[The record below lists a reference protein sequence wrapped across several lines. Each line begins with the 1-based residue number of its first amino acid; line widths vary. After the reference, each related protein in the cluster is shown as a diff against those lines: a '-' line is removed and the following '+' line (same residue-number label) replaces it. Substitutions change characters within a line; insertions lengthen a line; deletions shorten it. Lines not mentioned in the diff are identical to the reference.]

1 MIYIFTALYPEAKP
15 LIRAFSLKK
24 AVTGLPFD
32 VYENTD
38 NDLRL
43 VITGAGMTAAACGV
57 SAALGRYG
65 AGEKDHLINIGT
77 CAAEDLACEKNDDTK
92 AGDREIYLCHK
103 IMDRNTGRT
112 YYPDML
118 YHHSFAETEII
129 TEPVVWKSGIEQNVK
144 TGDRNAMPDATQIM
158 KCEQIL
164 LHDMESAAV
173 YQAGSFW
180 LGPHQMSFIKVVSDE
195 GAGEK
200 ITPQTLECVVE
211 RNIEQIKAYVT
222 DLGQISAQDE
232 EWQRKEQHC
241 MTVAELL
248 CQELHCSQT
257 MRAAVVQCVRYWTLA
272 EVNYQ
277 KVLDEMRADGK
288 LPCHDRREG
297 KKRFEELKQ
306 SLL

>member
-57 SAALGRYG
+57 SAVLGRYG

-77 CAAEDLACEKNDDTK
+77 CAAENLACEKNDDTK

-195 GAGEK
+195 GTGEK
-200 ITPQTLECVVE
+200 IAPQTLECVVE

-241 MTVAELL
+241 MTVAEPL

>member
-24 AVTGLPFD
+24 AVAGLPFD
-32 VYENTD
+32 VYENMD
-38 NDLRL
+38 GDLRL

-57 SAALGRYG
+57 SAVFGRYG
-65 AGEKDHLINIGT
+65 AGERDHLINIGT
-77 CAAEDLACEKNDDTK
+77 CAAENLASEKKDDTET
-92 AGDREIYLCHK
+92 GYSGIYLCHK
-103 IMDRNTGRT
+103 ITDRNTGHT

-118 YHHSFAETEII
+118 YHHSFAEAEII
-129 TEPVVWKSGIEQNVK
+129 TEPVVWEMSGDNRDKLHLSGKQHINDCRV
-144 TGDRNAMPDATQIM
+144 
-158 KCEQIL
+158 L

-180 LGPHQMSFIKVVSDE
+180 LGPHQMSFMKAVSDE

-200 ITPQTLECVVE
+200 ITPRILEHAVE
-211 RNIEQIKAYVT
+211 NNLEQIKAYVS
-222 DLGQISAQDE
+222 DLGQALKPDE
-232 EWQRKEQHC
+232 EQQKKEQHC
-241 MTVAELL
+241 MNVAEQL

-272 EVNYQ
+272 DVDYQ
-277 KVLDEMRADGK
+277 NVLDKMRADGE
-288 LPCHDRREG
+288 LPCRDRREG

-306 SLL
+306 RLL

>member
-24 AVTGLPFD
+24 AVAGLPFD
-32 VYENTD
+32 VYENMD
-38 NDLRL
+38 GNLRL

-57 SAALGRYG
+57 SAVFGRYG
-65 AGEKDHLINIGT
+65 AGERDHLINIGT
-77 CAAEDLACEKNDDTK
+77 CAAENPASEKKDDTET
-92 AGDREIYLCHK
+92 GYSGIYLCHK
-103 IMDRNTGRT
+103 ITDRNMGHT

-118 YHHSFAETEII
+118 YHHSFAEAEII
-129 TEPVVWKSGIEQNVK
+129 MEPVVWEMSGDN
-144 TGDRNAMPDATQIM
+144 PDKLHLSGKQHIND
-158 KCEQIL
+158 CRVL

-180 LGPHQMSFIKVVSDE
+180 LGPHQMSFMKAVSDE

-200 ITPQTLECVVE
+200 ITPRILEHAVE
-211 RNIEQIKAYVT
+211 NNLEQIKAYVS
-222 DLGQISAQDE
+222 DLRQALEPDE
-232 EWQRKEQHC
+232 EQQKKEQHC
-241 MTVAELL
+241 MNVAEQL

-272 EVNYQ
+272 DVDYQ
-277 KVLDEMRADGK
+277 NVLDKMRADGE
-288 LPCHDRREG
+288 LPCRDRREG

-306 SLL
+306 RLL

>member
-32 VYENTD
+32 VYENAD
-38 NDLRL
+38 NDLLL

-57 SAALGRYG
+57 SAVLGKYG

-77 CAAEDLACEKNDDTK
+77 CAAENLAGEKNDDTK
-92 AGDREIYLCHK
+92 TGYREVYLCHK
-103 IMDRNTGRT
+103 ITDRNTGHT

-118 YHHSFAETEII
+118 YHHSFAEAQII
-129 TEPVVWKSGIEQNVK
+129 TEPVVWKMSGDNRDKLRLSGKQHINDCRV
-144 TGDRNAMPDATQIM
+144 
-158 KCEQIL
+158 L

-173 YQAGSFW
+173 YQAGAFW
-180 LGPHQMSFIKVVSDE
+180 LGPHRMSFIKVVSDE

-211 RNIEQIKAYVT
+211 NNIEQIKAYVS
-222 DLGQISAQDE
+222 DLGQALEPDE
-232 EWQRKEQHC
+232 ERLRREQYC
-241 MTVAELL
+241 MNTAEQL

-272 EVNYQ
+272 DVNYQ

-306 SLL
+306 RLL

>member
-57 SAALGRYG
+57 SAVLGRYG
-65 AGEKDHLINIGT
+65 AGERDHLINIGT
-77 CAAEDLACEKNDDTK
+77 CAAENLPCEKNDDTK

-144 TGDRNAMPDATQIM
+144 MGDRNAMPDATQIM

-195 GAGEK
+195 GTGEK

-232 EWQRKEQHC
+232 ERQRKEQHC
-241 MTVAELL
+241 MTVAEPL
-248 CQELHCSQT
+248 CQELHCSRT

>member
-24 AVTGLPFD
+24 AVAGLPFD
-32 VYENTD
+32 VYENMD
-38 NDLRL
+38 GDLRL

-57 SAALGRYG
+57 SAVFGRYG
-65 AGEKDHLINIGT
+65 AGERDHLINIGT
-77 CAAEDLACEKNDDTK
+77 CAAENPASEKKDDTET
-92 AGDREIYLCHK
+92 GYSGIYLCHK
-103 IMDRNTGRT
+103 ITDRNTGHT

-118 YHHSFAETEII
+118 YHHSFAEAEII
-129 TEPVVWKSGIEQNVK
+129 TEPVVWEMSGDNPGKLHLSGKQHINDCRV
-144 TGDRNAMPDATQIM
+144 
-158 KCEQIL
+158 L

-180 LGPHQMSFIKVVSDE
+180 LGPHQMSFMKAVSDE

-200 ITPQTLECVVE
+200 ITPRILEHAVE
-211 RNIEQIKAYVT
+211 NNLEQIKAYVS
-222 DLGQISAQDE
+222 DLRQALESDE
-232 EWQRKEQHC
+232 EQQKKEQHC
-241 MTVAELL
+241 MNVAEQL

-272 EVNYQ
+272 AVDYQ
-277 KVLDEMRADGK
+277 NVLDKMRADGE
-288 LPCHDRREG
+288 LPCRDRREG

-306 SLL
+306 RLL

>member
-32 VYENTD
+32 VYENAD

-57 SAALGRYG
+57 SAVLGKYG

-77 CAAEDLACEKNDDTK
+77 CAAENPASEKKYDTK
-92 AGDREIYLCHK
+92 KGYREVYLCHK
-103 IMDRNTGRT
+103 ITDRNTGHT

-118 YHHSFAETEII
+118 YHHSFAEAQII
-129 TEPVVWKSGIEQNVK
+129 TEPVVWEMSGDNLDKLHLSGKQHINDCRV
-144 TGDRNAMPDATQIM
+144 
-158 KCEQIL
+158 L

-173 YQAGSFW
+173 YQAGAFW
-180 LGPHQMSFIKVVSDE
+180 LGPHRMSFIKVVSDE

-211 RNIEQIKAYVT
+211 NNIEQIKAYVS
-222 DLGQISAQDE
+222 DLGQALEPDE
-232 EWQRKEQHC
+232 ERLRREQYC
-241 MTVAELL
+241 MNTAEQL

-272 EVNYQ
+272 DVNYQ
-277 KVLDEMRADGK
+277 KVLDTMRADGK

-306 SLL
+306 RLL

>member
-15 LIRAFSLKK
+15 LIRTFSLKK

-38 NDLRL
+38 GDLRL

-57 SAALGRYG
+57 SAVFGKYG
-65 AGEKDHLINIGT
+65 AGERDHLINVGT
-77 CAAEDLACEKNDDTK
+77 CAAENLPCDKNDDTK

-103 IMDRNTGRT
+103 ITDRNTGHT

-118 YHHSFAETEII
+118 YHHPFKEAQII
-129 TEPVVWKSGIEQNVK
+129 TEPVVWKRGIEQNVK
-144 TGDRNAMPDATQIM
+144 TGDRNTMPDATQII
-158 KCEQIL
+158 KCEQVL

-180 LGPHQMSFIKVVSDE
+180 LGPHRMSFIKVVSDE
-195 GAGEK
+195 GDEEK
-200 ITPQTLECVVE
+200 ITPQTLEHAVE
-211 RNIEQIKAYVT
+211 AGLEQIKVYVT
-222 DLGQISAQDE
+222 DLGQVLAQDE
-232 EWQRKEQHC
+232 ERLRREQYC
-241 MTVAELL
+241 MNTAEQL

-272 EVNYQ
+272 DVDYQ
-277 KVLDEMRADGK
+277 KVLDTMRADGE
-288 LPCHDRREG
+288 LPCRDRREG

-306 SLL
+306 RLL

>member
-15 LIRAFSLKK
+15 LIRTFSLKK
-24 AVTGLPFD
+24 TVTGLPFD

-43 VITGAGMTAAACGV
+43 VITGAGMTVAACGV
-57 SAALGRYG
+57 SAVFGKYG
-65 AGEKDHLINIGT
+65 VGERDHLINVGT
-77 CAAEDLACEKNDDTK
+77 CAAENLPCDKNDDTK

-103 IMDRNTGRT
+103 ITDRNTGHT

-118 YHHSFAETEII
+118 YHHPFKEAEII
-129 TEPVVWKSGIEQNVK
+129 TEPVVWKRGIENDNNK
-144 TGDRNAMPDATQIM
+144 LHLSAETDM
-158 KCEQIL
+158 KYGRIL

-195 GAGEK
+195 GAAEK

-211 RNIEQIKAYVT
+211 NNIEQIKAYVT
-222 DLGQISAQDE
+222 DLGQVLAQDE
-232 EWQRKEQHC
+232 ERQRKEQHC
-241 MTVAELL
+241 MTVAEQL

-272 EVNYQ
+272 DVDYQ
-277 KVLDEMRADGK
+277 KVLDTMRADGE
-288 LPCHDRREG
+288 LLCRDRREG

-306 SLL
+306 RLL

>member
-1 MIYIFTALYPEAKP
+1 MINIFTALYPEAKP
-15 LIRAFSLKK
+15 LIRTFSLKK

-57 SAALGRYG
+57 SAVLGKYG
-65 AGEKDHLINIGT
+65 AGERDHLINVGT
-77 CAAEDLACEKNDDTK
+77 CAAENLPCDKNDDTN

-103 IMDRNTGRT
+103 ITDRNTGHT

-118 YHHSFAETEII
+118 YHHPFKEAEII
-129 TEPVVWKSGIEQNVK
+129 TEPVVWKISEN
-144 TGDRNAMPDATQIM
+144 NPDKLHLSTKECM
-158 KCEQIL
+158 KCEQVL

-195 GAGEK
+195 GAAEK
-200 ITPQTLECVVE
+200 IIPQTLECVVE
-211 RNIEQIKAYVT
+211 NNIEQIKAYVT
-222 DLGQISAQDE
+222 DLGQVLAQDE
-232 EWQRKEQHC
+232 ERLRKEQYC
-241 MTVAELL
+241 MTVAEQL

-272 EVNYQ
+272 DVDYQ
-277 KVLDEMRADGK
+277 KVLDTMRADGE
-288 LPCHDRREG
+288 LPCRDRREG

-306 SLL
+306 RLL

>member
-32 VYENTD
+32 VYENAD
-38 NDLRL
+38 NDLLL

-57 SAALGRYG
+57 SAVLGKYG

-77 CAAEDLACEKNDDTK
+77 CAAENLAGEKNDDTK
-92 AGDREIYLCHK
+92 KGYREVYLCHK
-103 IMDRNTGRT
+103 ITDRNTGHT

-118 YHHSFAETEII
+118 YHHSFAEAQII
-129 TEPVVWKSGIEQNVK
+129 TEPVVWKMSGDNCGKLRLSGKQHINDCRV
-144 TGDRNAMPDATQIM
+144 
-158 KCEQIL
+158 L

-173 YQAGSFW
+173 YQAGAFW
-180 LGPHQMSFIKVVSDE
+180 LGPHRMSFIKVVSDE

-211 RNIEQIKAYVT
+211 NNIEQIKAYVS
-222 DLGQISAQDE
+222 DLGQALEPDE
-232 EWQRKEQHC
+232 EQLRKEQHC
-241 MTVAELL
+241 MTVAEQL
-248 CQELHCSQT
+248 CLELHCSLT

-272 EVNYQ
+272 DVNYQ

-306 SLL
+306 RLL

>member
-43 VITGAGMTAAACGV
+43 VITGTGMTAAACGV
-57 SAALGRYG
+57 SAVLGKYG
-65 AGEKDHLINIGT
+65 TGDRDHLINIGT
-77 CAAEDLACEKNDDTK
+77 CAAENLPCDKNDDTK

-103 IMDRNTGRT
+103 ITDRNTGRT

-118 YHHSFAETEII
+118 YHHSFAETGII
-129 TEPVVWKSGIEQNVK
+129 TEPVVWGISEN
-144 TGDRNAMPDATQIM
+144 NPDKLHLSTKKCM

-180 LGPHQMSFIKVVSDE
+180 LGPHRMSFIKVVSDE

-200 ITPQTLECVVE
+200 ITPQALECVIE
-211 RNIEQIKAYVT
+211 NNIEQIKAYVS
-222 DLGQISAQDE
+222 DLGQALEPDE
-232 EWQRKEQHC
+232 EQLRKEQYC
-241 MTVAELL
+241 MIVAEQL

-257 MRAAVVQCVRYWTLA
+257 MRAAVVQCIRYWTLA
-272 EVNYQ
+272 DVDYQ
-277 KVLDEMRADGK
+277 KVLDTMRADGE
-288 LPCHDRREG
+288 LPCRDRREG

-306 SLL
+306 RLL

>member
-32 VYENTD
+32 VYENAD

-57 SAALGRYG
+57 SAVLGKYG

-77 CAAEDLACEKNDDTK
+77 CAAENLAGEKKDDTET
-92 AGDREIYLCHK
+92 GYSGIYLCHK
-103 IMDRNTGRT
+103 ITDRNTGHT

-118 YHHSFAETEII
+118 YHHPFKEAEII
-129 TEPVVWKSGIEQNVK
+129 TEPVVWKNGTEQNMK
-144 TGDRNAMPDATQIM
+144 TGDRNTMPDAIQIM
-158 KCEQIL
+158 KCEPLL

-180 LGPHQMSFIKVVSDE
+180 LGPHQMSFIKIVSDE
-195 GAGEK
+195 GNGEK

-211 RNIEQIKAYVT
+211 NNIEQIKAYVT

-232 EWQRKEQHC
+232 ERQRKEQHC
-241 MTVAELL
+241 MTVAEQL

-272 EVNYQ
+272 DVDYQ
-277 KVLDEMRADGK
+277 HVLDEMRADGE
-288 LPCHDRREG
+288 LPCRDRREG

-306 SLL
+306 RLL

>member
-57 SAALGRYG
+57 SAVLGRYG

-77 CAAEDLACEKNDDTK
+77 CAAENLACEKNDDTK

-103 IMDRNTGRT
+103 ITDRNTGHT

-118 YHHSFAETEII
+118 YHHSFAEEQII
-129 TEPVVWKSGIEQNVK
+129 TEPVVWKMSGDNRDKVHLSEKKYINDCRV
-144 TGDRNAMPDATQIM
+144 
-158 KCEQIL
+158 L

-180 LGPHQMSFIKVVSDE
+180 LGTHQMSFIKVVSDE

-200 ITPQTLECVVE
+200 ITPQILECVIE
-211 RNIEQIKAYVT
+211 NNMEQIEAYVS
-222 DLGQISAQDE
+222 DLGQALEPDE
-232 EWQRKEQHC
+232 EQQRKEQHC
-241 MTVAELL
+241 MTVAEQL

-306 SLL
+306 RLL

>member
-32 VYENTD
+32 VYENAD

-57 SAALGRYG
+57 SAVLGKYG

-77 CAAEDLACEKNDDTK
+77 CAAENLAGEKNDDTK

-195 GAGEK
+195 GTGEK

-232 EWQRKEQHC
+232 ERQRKEQHC
-241 MTVAELL
+241 MTVAEPL

>member
-24 AVTGLPFD
+24 AVAGLPFD
-32 VYENTD
+32 VYENMD
-38 NDLRL
+38 GNLRL

-57 SAALGRYG
+57 SAVFGRYG
-65 AGEKDHLINIGT
+65 AGERDHLINIGT
-77 CAAEDLACEKNDDTK
+77 CAAENPASEKNDDTK
-92 AGDREIYLCHK
+92 TGYSGIYLCHK
-103 IMDRNTGRT
+103 ITDRNTGHT

-118 YHHSFAETEII
+118 YHHSFAEAEII
-129 TEPVVWKSGIEQNVK
+129 TEPVVWEMSGDNTDKLHLSGKQHINDCRV
-144 TGDRNAMPDATQIM
+144 
-158 KCEQIL
+158 L

-180 LGPHQMSFIKVVSDE
+180 LGPHQMSFMKAVSDE

-200 ITPQTLECVVE
+200 ITPRTLEHAVE
-211 RNIEQIKAYVT
+211 NNLEQIKAYVS
-222 DLGQISAQDE
+222 DLGQALESDE
-232 EWQRKEQHC
+232 EQQKKEQHC
-241 MTVAELL
+241 MNVAEQL

-272 EVNYQ
+272 AVDYQ
-277 KVLDEMRADGK
+277 NVLDKMRADGE
-288 LPCHDRREG
+288 LPCRDRREG

-306 SLL
+306 RLL

>member
-15 LIRAFSLKK
+15 LIRTFSLKK
-24 AVTGLPFD
+24 TMTGLPFD

-38 NDLRL
+38 SDLRL

-57 SAALGRYG
+57 SAVLGKYG
-65 AGEKDHLINIGT
+65 VGERDHLINVGT
-77 CAAEDLACEKNDDTK
+77 CAAENLPCEKNDDTK

-103 IMDRNTGRT
+103 ITDRNTGHT

-118 YHHSFAETEII
+118 YHHPFKEAEII
-129 TEPVVWKSGIEQNVK
+129 TEPVVWKNGTEQNMK
-144 TGDRNAMPDATQIM
+144 TGDRNTMPDAIQIM
-158 KCEQIL
+158 KCEPLL

-180 LGPHQMSFIKVVSDE
+180 LGPHQMSFIKIVSDE
-195 GAGEK
+195 GNGEK

-211 RNIEQIKAYVT
+211 NNIEQIKAYVT

-232 EWQRKEQHC
+232 ERQRKEQHC
-241 MTVAELL
+241 MTVAEQL

-272 EVNYQ
+272 DVDYQ
-277 KVLDEMRADGK
+277 HVLDEMRADGE
-288 LPCHDRREG
+288 LPCRDRREG

-306 SLL
+306 RLL

>member
-24 AVTGLPFD
+24 AVAGLPFD
-32 VYENTD
+32 VYENMD
-38 NDLRL
+38 GDLRL

-57 SAALGRYG
+57 SAVFGRYG
-65 AGEKDHLINIGT
+65 AGERDHLINIGT
-77 CAAEDLACEKNDDTK
+77 CAVENPASEKKDDTET
-92 AGDREIYLCHK
+92 GYSGIYLCHK
-103 IMDRNTGRT
+103 ITDRNTGHT

-118 YHHSFAETEII
+118 YHHSFAEAEII
-129 TEPVVWKSGIEQNVK
+129 TEPVVWEMSGDNLDKLHLSGKQHINDGRV
-144 TGDRNAMPDATQIM
+144 
-158 KCEQIL
+158 L

-180 LGPHQMSFIKVVSDE
+180 LGPHQMSFMKVVSDE

-200 ITPQTLECVVE
+200 ITPQTLEYAVE
-211 RNIEQIKAYVT
+211 NNLEQIKAYVS
-222 DLGQISAQDE
+222 DLGQVLEPDE
-232 EWQRKEQHC
+232 EQQKKEQQC
-241 MTVAELL
+241 MNVAEQL

-272 EVNYQ
+272 DVDYQ
-277 KVLDEMRADGK
+277 NVLDKMRVDGE
-288 LPCHDRREG
+288 LPCRDRREG

-306 SLL
+306 RLL

>member
-57 SAALGRYG
+57 SAVLGKYG

-77 CAAEDLACEKNDDTK
+77 CATENLAGEKNDDTK
-92 AGDREIYLCHK
+92 TGYREVYLCHK
-103 IMDRNTGRT
+103 IMDRNTGHT

-118 YHHSFAETEII
+118 YHHSFAEAQII
-129 TEPVVWKSGIEQNVK
+129 TEPVVWKMSGDNRDKLRLAGKQHINDCRV
-144 TGDRNAMPDATQIM
+144 
-158 KCEQIL
+158 L

-173 YQAGSFW
+173 YQAGAFW
-180 LGPHQMSFIKVVSDE
+180 LGPHRMSFIKVVSDE

-211 RNIEQIKAYVT
+211 NNIEQIKAYVS
-222 DLGQISAQDE
+222 DLGQALEPDE
-232 EWQRKEQHC
+232 ERLRREQYC
-241 MTVAELL
+241 MNTAEQL

-272 EVNYQ
+272 DVDYQ
-277 KVLDEMRADGK
+277 KVLDEMRADGE

-306 SLL
+306 RLL

>member
-57 SAALGRYG
+57 SAVLGRYG

-77 CAAEDLACEKNDDTK
+77 CAAENLAGEKNDDTET
-92 AGDREIYLCHK
+92 GYRGIYLCHK
-103 IMDRNTGRT
+103 ITNRNTGHT

-118 YHHSFAETEII
+118 YHHSFAEAQII

-144 TGDRNAMPDATQIM
+144 TGDRNTMPDATQIM

-200 ITPQTLECVVE
+200 ITPQALECVIE
-211 RNIEQIKAYVT
+211 NNIEQIKAYVS
-222 DLGQISAQDE
+222 DLGQALEPDE
-232 EWQRKEQHC
+232 EQLRKERHC
-241 MTVAELL
+241 MTVAEQL

-272 EVNYQ
+272 DVDYQ
-277 KVLDEMRADGK
+277 KVSDEMRADGK
-288 LPCHDRREG
+288 LPCRDRREG

-306 SLL
+306 RLL

>member
-15 LIRAFSLKK
+15 LIRTFSLKK
-24 AVTGLPFD
+24 TVTGLPFD

-38 NDLRL
+38 SDLRL

-57 SAALGRYG
+57 SAVLGKYG
-65 AGEKDHLINIGT
+65 VGERDHLINVGT
-77 CAAEDLACEKNDDTK
+77 CAAENLPCEKNDDTK
-92 AGDREIYLCHK
+92 AGDREIYLCHN
-103 IMDRNTGRT
+103 ITDRNTAHT

-118 YHHSFAETEII
+118 YHHPFKEAEII
-129 TEPVVWKSGIEQNVK
+129 TEPVVWKNGTEQNMK
-144 TGDRNAMPDATQIM
+144 TGDRNTMPDAIQIM
-158 KCEQIL
+158 KCEPLL

-180 LGPHQMSFIKVVSDE
+180 LGPHQMSFIKIVSDE
-195 GAGEK
+195 GNGEK

-211 RNIEQIKAYVT
+211 NNIEQIKAYVT

-232 EWQRKEQHC
+232 ERQRKEQHC
-241 MTVAELL
+241 MTVAEQL

-272 EVNYQ
+272 DVDYQ
-277 KVLDEMRADGK
+277 HVLDEMRADGE
-288 LPCHDRREG
+288 LPCRYRREG

-306 SLL
+306 RLL

>member
-57 SAALGRYG
+57 SAVLGRYG

-77 CAAEDLACEKNDDTK
+77 CAAENLACEKNDDTK

-129 TEPVVWKSGIEQNVK
+129 TEPVAWKSGIEQNVK

-164 LHDMESAAV
+164 LHDMECAAV

-195 GAGEK
+195 GTGEK

-232 EWQRKEQHC
+232 ERQRKEQHC

>member
-32 VYENTD
+32 VYENMD
-38 NDLRL
+38 GDLRL

-57 SAALGRYG
+57 SAVLGRYG

-77 CAAEDLACEKNDDTK
+77 CAAENLASEKNDGTET
-92 AGDREIYLCHK
+92 GDSGIYLCHK
-103 IMDRNTGRT
+103 ITDRNTGHT

-118 YHHSFAETEII
+118 YHHSFAEAEII
-129 TEPVVWKSGIEQNVK
+129 TEPVVWKMSGNNRDNLHLSGKQHIN
-144 TGDRNAMPDATQIM
+144 DCR
-158 KCEQIL
+158 IL

-173 YQAGSFW
+173 YQAGAFW
-180 LGPHQMSFIKVVSDE
+180 LGPHQMSFIKVVSDK

-200 ITPQTLECVVE
+200 ITPQTLEHAIE
-211 RNIEQIKAYVT
+211 SDLEQIKAYVT
-222 DLGQISAQDE
+222 DLGQALEPDE
-232 EWQRKEQHC
+232 GQQKKEQHC
-241 MTVAELL
+241 MNVAEQL

-272 EVNYQ
+272 EINYQ
-277 KVLDEMRADGK
+277 DILDNMRADGE
-288 LPCHDRREG
+288 LPCRDRREG

-306 SLL
+306 RLL